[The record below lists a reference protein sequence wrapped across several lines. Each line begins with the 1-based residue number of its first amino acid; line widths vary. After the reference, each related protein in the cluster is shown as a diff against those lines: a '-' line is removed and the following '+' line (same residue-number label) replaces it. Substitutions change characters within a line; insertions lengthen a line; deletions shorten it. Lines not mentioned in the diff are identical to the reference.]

1 MEILKQVKG
10 MLKQS
15 INILIFSSILISNIS
30 FAVTPTAR
38 SEKDNTAV
46 ILNQINDLKESNSQ
60 QAEKIKKLQEQN
72 ATLTT
77 TLQQHQTQYQT
88 DIAGIQ
94 NQITQI
100 ETKQS
105 STNNEID
112 KVNQSVTSLS
122 KDTQST
128 TQKISERL
136 SNRTIAIGLGLLAL
150 LGLLAAS
157 FCALRKRQILSS
169 QGLSNQ
175 LQTALNNVKQSE
187 ENIVKSDTTLA
198 DKLLEVVERLK
209 ENTQVLNFANSQE
222 MVQSTQPIVS
232 KEADHGLA
240 LKLADEIHRMRKRI
254 EALPEDT
261 KGLKSLSKSLERLE
275 EELNEQGYEIV
286 DYIGSDYTENMSV
299 KARFVP
305 SDDLED
311 GQSIITKVVSPQVN
325 YQDKMIRM
333 ADVEVSV
340 G

>member
-1 MEILKQVKG
+1 MR
-10 MLKQS
+10 KQS
-15 INILIFSSILISNIS
+15 IYILIFSSILTSNMS
-30 FAVTPTAR
+30 FAVSSNPKD
-38 SEKDNTAV
+38 EKNNTAV
-46 ILNQINDLKESNSQ
+46 ILNQIDDLKALNSQ
-60 QAEKIKKLQEQN
+60 QADKIKKLQEQN
-72 ATLTT
+72 TTLTN

-94 NQITQI
+94 NHIAQI

-105 STNNEID
+105 SANNEIN

-122 KDTQST
+122 QNTQST
-128 TQKISERL
+128 TQQISEQL

-150 LGLLAAS
+150 LGLLVAS
-157 FCALRKRQILSS
+157 FWALRKRQTLSS

-187 ENIVKSDTTLA
+187 ENIVKSDTALA
-198 DKLLEVVERLK
+198 DKLLEVVEKLK

-222 MVQSTQPIVS
+222 LAQSPQSTVNNEP
-232 KEADHGLA
+232 DHGLA

-254 EALPEDT
+254 EALPQDT

-275 EELNEQGYEIV
+275 EELNEQGYELV
-286 DYIGSDYTENMSV
+286 DYLGSDYTENMSV

>member
-1 MEILKQVKG
+1 MR
-10 MLKQS
+10 KQS
-15 INILIFSSILISNIS
+15 IYILIFSSILTSNMS
-30 FAVTPTAR
+30 FAVSSNPKD
-38 SEKDNTAV
+38 EKNNTAV
-46 ILNQINDLKESNSQ
+46 ILNQIDDLKALNSQ
-60 QAEKIKKLQEQN
+60 QADRIKKLQEQN
-72 ATLTT
+72 TTLTN
-77 TLQQHQTQYQT
+77 TLQQYQTQYQT

-94 NQITQI
+94 NHIAQI

-105 STNNEID
+105 SANNEIN

-122 KDTQST
+122 QNTQST
-128 TQKISERL
+128 TQQISEQL

-150 LGLLAAS
+150 LGLLVAS
-157 FCALRKRQILSS
+157 FWALRKRQTLSS

-187 ENIVKSDTTLA
+187 ENIVKSDTALA
-198 DKLLEVVERLK
+198 DKLLEVVEKLK

-222 MVQSTQPIVS
+222 LVQSPQSTVNKAP
-232 KEADHGLA
+232 DHGLA

-254 EALPEDT
+254 EALPQDT

-275 EELNEQGYEIV
+275 EELNAQGYELV
-286 DYIGSDYTENMSV
+286 DYLGSDYSENMSINA
-299 KARFVP
+299 KFVG
-305 SDDLED
+305 SDEVES

-333 ADVEVSV
+333 ANVEVSV

>member
-1 MEILKQVKG
+1 MR
-10 MLKQS
+10 KQS
-15 INILIFSSILISNIS
+15 IYILIFSSILTSNMS
-30 FAVTPTAR
+30 FAVSSNPKD
-38 SEKDNTAV
+38 EKNNTAV
-46 ILNQINDLKESNSQ
+46 ILNQIDDLKALNSQ
-60 QAEKIKKLQEQN
+60 QADKIKKLQEQN
-72 ATLTT
+72 TTLTN
-77 TLQQHQTQYQT
+77 TLQQYQTQYQT

-94 NQITQI
+94 NHIAQI

-105 STNNEID
+105 SANNEIN

-122 KDTQST
+122 QNTQST
-128 TQKISERL
+128 TQQISEQL

-157 FCALRKRQILSS
+157 FWALRKRQTLSS

-187 ENIVKSDTTLA
+187 ENIVKSDTALA

-222 MVQSTQPIVS
+222 LVQSPQSTVNKAP
-232 KEADHGLA
+232 DHGLA

-254 EALPEDT
+254 EALPQDT

-275 EELNEQGYEIV
+275 EELNAQGYELV
-286 DYIGSDYTENMSV
+286 DYLGSDYSENMSINA
-299 KARFVP
+299 KFVG
-305 SDDLED
+305 SDEVES

-333 ADVEVSV
+333 ANVEVSV

>member
-1 MEILKQVKG
+1 MR
-10 MLKQS
+10 KQS
-15 INILIFSSILISNIS
+15 IYILIFSSILTSNMS
-30 FAVTPTAR
+30 FAVSSNPED
-38 SEKDNTAV
+38 EKDNTAV
-46 ILNQINDLKESNSQ
+46 ILNQIDDLKALNSQ
-60 QAEKIKKLQEQN
+60 QADKIKKLQEQN
-72 ATLTT
+72 TTLTN
-77 TLQQHQTQYQT
+77 TLQQYQTQYQT

-94 NQITQI
+94 NHIAQI

-105 STNNEID
+105 SANNEIN

-122 KDTQST
+122 QNTQST
-128 TQKISERL
+128 TQQISEQL

-150 LGLLAAS
+150 LGLLVAS
-157 FCALRKRQILSS
+157 FWALRKRQTLSS

-187 ENIVKSDTTLA
+187 ENIVKSDTDLA
-198 DKLLEVVERLK
+198 DKLLEVVEKLK

-222 MVQSTQPIVS
+222 LVQSPQSTVNNEP
-232 KEADHGLA
+232 DHGLA

-254 EALPEDT
+254 EALPQDT

-275 EELNEQGYEIV
+275 EELNEQGYELV
-286 DYIGSDYTENMSV
+286 DYLGSDYTENMSV

-311 GQSIITKVVSPQVN
+311 GQSIISKVISPQVN
-325 YQDKMIRM
+325 YYDKMIRM

>member
-1 MEILKQVKG
+1 MR
-10 MLKQS
+10 KQS
-15 INILIFSSILISNIS
+15 IYILIFSSILTSNMS
-30 FAVTPTAR
+30 FAVSSNPKD
-38 SEKDNTAV
+38 EKDNTAV
-46 ILNQINDLKESNSQ
+46 ILNQIDDLKALNSQ
-60 QAEKIKKLQEQN
+60 QADKIKKLQEQN
-72 ATLTT
+72 TTLTN
-77 TLQQHQTQYQT
+77 TLQQYQTQYQT

-94 NQITQI
+94 NHIAQI

-105 STNNEID
+105 SANNEIN

-122 KDTQST
+122 QNTQST
-128 TQKISERL
+128 TQQISEQL

-150 LGLLAAS
+150 LGLLVAS
-157 FCALRKRQILSS
+157 FWALRKRQTLSS

-187 ENIVKSDTTLA
+187 ENIVKSDTALA
-198 DKLLEVVERLK
+198 DKLLEVVEKLK

-222 MVQSTQPIVS
+222 LAQSPQSTVNNEP
-232 KEADHGLA
+232 DHGLA

-254 EALPEDT
+254 EALPQDT

-275 EELNEQGYEIV
+275 EELNEQGYELV
-286 DYIGSDYTENMSV
+286 DYLGSDYTENMSV

>member
-1 MEILKQVKG
+1 MR
-10 MLKQS
+10 KQS
-15 INILIFSSILISNIS
+15 IYILIFSSILTSNMS
-30 FAVTPTAR
+30 FAVSSNPKD
-38 SEKDNTAV
+38 EKDNTAV
-46 ILNQINDLKESNSQ
+46 ILNQIDDLKALNSQ
-60 QAEKIKKLQEQN
+60 QADKIKKLQEQN
-72 ATLTT
+72 TTLTN

-94 NQITQI
+94 NHIAQI

-105 STNNEID
+105 SANNEIN

-122 KDTQST
+122 QNTQST
-128 TQKISERL
+128 TQQISEQL

-157 FCALRKRQILSS
+157 FWALRKRQTLSS

-187 ENIVKSDTTLA
+187 ENIVKSDTALA
-198 DKLLEVVERLK
+198 DKLLEVVEKLK

-222 MVQSTQPIVS
+222 LVQSPQSIVNN
-232 KEADHGLA
+232 EPDHSLA

-254 EALPEDT
+254 EALPQDT

-275 EELNEQGYEIV
+275 EELNEQGYELI
-286 DYIGSDYTENMSV
+286 DHMGQNYNENM
-299 KARFVP
+299 AINAQIIP
-305 SDDLED
+305 SDELSE

-325 YQDKMIRM
+325 YHDKMIRM

>member
-1 MEILKQVKG
+1 MR
-10 MLKQS
+10 KQS
-15 INILIFSSILISNIS
+15 IYILIFSSILTSNMS
-30 FAVTPTAR
+30 FAVSSNPKD
-38 SEKDNTAV
+38 EKNNTAV
-46 ILNQINDLKESNSQ
+46 ILNQIDDLKALNSQ
-60 QAEKIKKLQEQN
+60 QADRIKKLQEQN
-72 ATLTT
+72 TTLTN
-77 TLQQHQTQYQT
+77 TLQQYQTQYQT

-94 NQITQI
+94 NHIAQI

-105 STNNEID
+105 SANNEIN

-122 KDTQST
+122 QNTQST
-128 TQKISERL
+128 TQQISEQL

-150 LGLLAAS
+150 LGLLVAS
-157 FCALRKRQILSS
+157 FWALRKRQTLSS

-187 ENIVKSDTTLA
+187 ENIVKSDTALA
-198 DKLLEVVERLK
+198 DKLLEVVEKLK

-222 MVQSTQPIVS
+222 LVQSPQSTVNNEP
-232 KEADHGLA
+232 DHGLA

-254 EALPEDT
+254 EALPQDT

-275 EELNEQGYEIV
+275 EELNEQGYELV
-286 DYIGSDYTENMSV
+286 DYLGSDYTENMSV

>member
-1 MEILKQVKG
+1 MR
-10 MLKQS
+10 KQS
-15 INILIFSSILISNIS
+15 IYILIFSSILTSNMS
-30 FAVTPTAR
+30 FAVSSNPKD
-38 SEKDNTAV
+38 EKNNTAV
-46 ILNQINDLKESNSQ
+46 ILNQIDDLKALNSQ
-60 QAEKIKKLQEQN
+60 QADRIKKLQEQN
-72 ATLTT
+72 TTLTN
-77 TLQQHQTQYQT
+77 TLQQYQTQYQT

-94 NQITQI
+94 NHIAQI

-105 STNNEID
+105 SANNEIN

-122 KDTQST
+122 QNTQST
-128 TQKISERL
+128 TQQISEQL

-150 LGLLAAS
+150 LGLLVAS
-157 FCALRKRQILSS
+157 FWALRKRQTLSS

-187 ENIVKSDTTLA
+187 ENIVKSDTALA
-198 DKLLEVVERLK
+198 DKLLEVVEKLK

-222 MVQSTQPIVS
+222 LAQSPQSTVNNEP
-232 KEADHGLA
+232 DHGLA

-254 EALPEDT
+254 EALPQDT

-275 EELNEQGYEIV
+275 EELNEQGYELV
-286 DYIGSDYTENMSV
+286 DYLGSDYTENMSV

>member
-1 MEILKQVKG
+1 MR
-10 MLKQS
+10 KQS
-15 INILIFSSILISNIS
+15 IYILIFSSILTSNMS
-30 FAVTPTAR
+30 FAVSSNPKD
-38 SEKDNTAV
+38 EKNNTAV
-46 ILNQINDLKESNSQ
+46 ILNQIDDLKALNSQ
-60 QAEKIKKLQEQN
+60 QADRIKKLQEQN
-72 ATLTT
+72 TTLTN
-77 TLQQHQTQYQT
+77 TLQQYQTQYQT

-94 NQITQI
+94 NHIAQI

-105 STNNEID
+105 SANNEIN

-122 KDTQST
+122 QNTQST
-128 TQKISERL
+128 TQQISEQL

-150 LGLLAAS
+150 LGLLVAS
-157 FCALRKRQILSS
+157 FWALRKRQTLSS

-187 ENIVKSDTTLA
+187 ENIVKSDTALA
-198 DKLLEVVERLK
+198 DKLLEVVEKLK

-222 MVQSTQPIVS
+222 LVQSPQSTVNNEP
-232 KEADHGLA
+232 DHSLA

-254 EALPEDT
+254 EALPQDT

-275 EELNEQGYEIV
+275 EELNEQGYELI
-286 DYIGSDYTENMSV
+286 DHMGQNYNENM
-299 KARFVP
+299 AINAQIIP
-305 SDDLED
+305 SDELSE

-325 YQDKMIRM
+325 YHDKMIRM

>member
-1 MEILKQVKG
+1 MR
-10 MLKQS
+10 KQS
-15 INILIFSSILISNIS
+15 IYILIFSSILTSNMS
-30 FAVTPTAR
+30 FAVSSNPKD
-38 SEKDNTAV
+38 EKDNTAV
-46 ILNQINDLKESNSQ
+46 ILNQIDDLKALNSQ
-60 QAEKIKKLQEQN
+60 QADKIKKLQEQN
-72 ATLTT
+72 TTLTN
-77 TLQQHQTQYQT
+77 TLQQYQTQYQT

-94 NQITQI
+94 NHIAQI

-105 STNNEID
+105 SANNEIN

-122 KDTQST
+122 QNTQST
-128 TQKISERL
+128 TQQISEQL

-157 FCALRKRQILSS
+157 FWALRKRQTLSS

-187 ENIVKSDTTLA
+187 ENIVKSDTALA

-222 MVQSTQPIVS
+222 LVQSPQSTVNKAP
-232 KEADHGLA
+232 DHGLA

-254 EALPEDT
+254 EALPQDT

-275 EELNEQGYEIV
+275 EELNAQGYELV
-286 DYIGSDYTENMSV
+286 DYLGSDYSENMSINA
-299 KARFVP
+299 KFVG
-305 SDDLED
+305 SDEVES

-333 ADVEVSV
+333 ANVEVSV

>member
-1 MEILKQVKG
+1 MR
-10 MLKQS
+10 KQS
-15 INILIFSSILISNIS
+15 IYILIFSSILTSNMS
-30 FAVTPTAR
+30 FAVSSNPKD
-38 SEKDNTAV
+38 EKDNTAV
-46 ILNQINDLKESNSQ
+46 ILNQIDDLKALNSQ
-60 QAEKIKKLQEQN
+60 QADKIKKLQEQN
-72 ATLTT
+72 TTLNN
-77 TLQQHQTQYQT
+77 TLQQYQTQYQT

-94 NQITQI
+94 NHIAQI

-105 STNNEID
+105 SANNEIN

-122 KDTQST
+122 QNTQST
-128 TQKISERL
+128 TQQISEQL

-150 LGLLAAS
+150 LGLLVAS
-157 FCALRKRQILSS
+157 FWALRKRQTLSS

-187 ENIVKSDTTLA
+187 ENIVKSDTALA
-198 DKLLEVVERLK
+198 DKLLEVVEKLK

-222 MVQSTQPIVS
+222 LAQSPQSTVNNEP
-232 KEADHGLA
+232 DHGLA

-254 EALPEDT
+254 EALPQDT

-275 EELNEQGYEIV
+275 EELNEQGYELV
-286 DYIGSDYTENMSV
+286 DYLGSDYTENMSV

>member
-1 MEILKQVKG
+1 MR
-10 MLKQS
+10 KQS
-15 INILIFSSILISNIS
+15 IYILIFSSILTSNMS
-30 FAVTPTAR
+30 FAVSSNPKD
-38 SEKDNTAV
+38 EKDNTAV
-46 ILNQINDLKESNSQ
+46 ILNQIDDLKALNSQ
-60 QAEKIKKLQEQN
+60 QADKIKKLQEQN
-72 ATLTT
+72 TTLTN
-77 TLQQHQTQYQT
+77 TLQQYQTQYQT

-94 NQITQI
+94 NHIAQI

-105 STNNEID
+105 SANNEIN

-122 KDTQST
+122 QNTQST
-128 TQKISERL
+128 TQQISEQL

-150 LGLLAAS
+150 LGLLVAS
-157 FCALRKRQILSS
+157 FWALRKRQTLSS

-187 ENIVKSDTTLA
+187 ENIVKSDTALA

-222 MVQSTQPIVS
+222 PVQSPQSTVNNEP
-232 KEADHGLA
+232 DHGLA
-240 LKLADEIHRMRKRI
+240 LKLADEIYRMRKRI
-254 EALPEDT
+254 EALPQDT

-275 EELNEQGYEIV
+275 EELNEQGYELV

-311 GQSIITKVVSPQVN
+311 GQSIISKVVSPQVN
-325 YQDKMIRM
+325 YHDKMIRM

>member
-1 MEILKQVKG
+1 MR
-10 MLKQS
+10 KQS
-15 INILIFSSILISNIS
+15 IYILIFSSILTSNMS
-30 FAVTPTAR
+30 FAVSSNPKD
-38 SEKDNTAV
+38 EKDNTAV
-46 ILNQINDLKESNSQ
+46 ILNQIDDLKALNSQ
-60 QAEKIKKLQEQN
+60 QADKIKKLQEQN
-72 ATLTT
+72 TTLTN
-77 TLQQHQTQYQT
+77 TLQQYQTQYQT

-94 NQITQI
+94 NHIAQI

-105 STNNEID
+105 SANNEIN

-122 KDTQST
+122 QNTQST
-128 TQKISERL
+128 TQQISEQL

-157 FCALRKRQILSS
+157 FWALRKRQTLSS

-187 ENIVKSDTTLA
+187 ENIVKSDTALA
-198 DKLLEVVERLK
+198 DKLLEVVEKLK

-222 MVQSTQPIVS
+222 LVQSPQSTVNNEP
-232 KEADHGLA
+232 DHGLA
-240 LKLADEIHRMRKRI
+240 LKLADEIYRMRKRI
-254 EALPEDT
+254 EALPQDT

-275 EELNEQGYEIV
+275 EELNEQGYELV

-311 GQSIITKVVSPQVN
+311 GQSIISKVVSPQVN
-325 YQDKMIRM
+325 YHDKMIRM

>member
-1 MEILKQVKG
+1 MR
-10 MLKQS
+10 KQS
-15 INILIFSSILISNIS
+15 IYILIFSSILTSNMS
-30 FAVTPTAR
+30 FAVSSNPKD
-38 SEKDNTAV
+38 EKNNTAV
-46 ILNQINDLKESNSQ
+46 ILNQIDDLKALNSQ
-60 QAEKIKKLQEQN
+60 QADRIKKLQEQN
-72 ATLTT
+72 TTLTN
-77 TLQQHQTQYQT
+77 TLQQYQTQYQT

-94 NQITQI
+94 NHIAQI

-105 STNNEID
+105 SANNEIN

-122 KDTQST
+122 Q
-128 TQKISERL
+128 

-150 LGLLAAS
+150 LGLLVAS
-157 FCALRKRQILSS
+157 FWALRKRQTLSS

-187 ENIVKSDTTLA
+187 ENIVKSDTALA
-198 DKLLEVVERLK
+198 DKLLEVVEKLK

-222 MVQSTQPIVS
+222 LAQSPQSTVNNEP
-232 KEADHGLA
+232 DHGLA

-254 EALPEDT
+254 EALPQDT

-275 EELNEQGYEIV
+275 EELNEQGYELV
-286 DYIGSDYTENMSV
+286 DYLGSDYTENMSV

>member
-1 MEILKQVKG
+1 M
-10 MLKQS
+10 
-15 INILIFSSILISNIS
+15 
-30 FAVTPTAR
+30 PR
-38 SEKDNTAV
+38 SGF
-46 ILNQINDLKESNSQ
+46 ILNQIDDLKALNSQ
-60 QAEKIKKLQEQN
+60 QADKIKKLQEQN
-72 ATLTT
+72 TTLTN
-77 TLQQHQTQYQT
+77 TLQQYQTQYQT

-94 NQITQI
+94 NHIAQI

-105 STNNEID
+105 SANNEIN

-122 KDTQST
+122 QNTQST
-128 TQKISERL
+128 TQQISEQL

-157 FCALRKRQILSS
+157 FWALRKRQTLSS

-187 ENIVKSDTTLA
+187 ENIVKSDTALA

-222 MVQSTQPIVS
+222 LVQSPQSTVNKAP
-232 KEADHGLA
+232 DHGLA

-254 EALPEDT
+254 EALPQDT

-275 EELNEQGYEIV
+275 EELNAQGYELV
-286 DYIGSDYTENMSV
+286 DYLGSDYSENMSINA
-299 KARFVP
+299 KFVG
-305 SDDLED
+305 SDEVES

-333 ADVEVSV
+333 ANVEVSV

>member
-1 MEILKQVKG
+1 MR
-10 MLKQS
+10 KQS
-15 INILIFSSILISNIS
+15 IYILIFSSILTSNMS
-30 FAVTPTAR
+30 FAVSSNPKD
-38 SEKDNTAV
+38 EKDNTAV
-46 ILNQINDLKESNSQ
+46 ILNQIDDLKALNSQ
-60 QAEKIKKLQEQN
+60 QADKIKKLQEQN
-72 ATLTT
+72 TTLTN
-77 TLQQHQTQYQT
+77 TLQQYQTQYQT

-94 NQITQI
+94 NHIAQI

-105 STNNEID
+105 SANNEIN

-122 KDTQST
+122 QNTQST
-128 TQKISERL
+128 TQQISEQL

-157 FCALRKRQILSS
+157 FWALRKRQTLSS

-187 ENIVKSDTTLA
+187 ENIVKSDTALA

-222 MVQSTQPIVS
+222 PVQSPQSTVNNEP
-232 KEADHGLA
+232 DHGLA
-240 LKLADEIHRMRKRI
+240 LKLADEIYRMRKRI
-254 EALPEDT
+254 EALPQDT

-275 EELNEQGYEIV
+275 EELNEQGYELV

-311 GQSIITKVVSPQVN
+311 GQSIISKVVSPQVN
-325 YQDKMIRM
+325 YHDKMIRM

>member
-1 MEILKQVKG
+1 MR
-10 MLKQS
+10 KQS
-15 INILIFSSILISNIS
+15 IYILIFSSILTSNMS
-30 FAVTPTAR
+30 FAVSSNPKD
-38 SEKDNTAV
+38 EKNNTAV
-46 ILNQINDLKESNSQ
+46 ILNQIDDLKALNSQ
-60 QAEKIKKLQEQN
+60 QADKIKKLQEQN
-72 ATLTT
+72 TTLTN

-94 NQITQI
+94 NHIAQI

-105 STNNEID
+105 SANNEIN

-122 KDTQST
+122 QNTQST
-128 TQKISERL
+128 TQQISEQL

-150 LGLLAAS
+150 LGLLVAS
-157 FCALRKRQILSS
+157 FWALRKRQTLSS

-187 ENIVKSDTTLA
+187 ENIVKSDTALA
-198 DKLLEVVERLK
+198 DKLLEVVEKLK

-222 MVQSTQPIVS
+222 LVQSPQSTVNNEP
-232 KEADHGLA
+232 DHGLA

-254 EALPEDT
+254 EALPQDT

-275 EELNEQGYEIV
+275 EELNEQGYELV
-286 DYIGSDYTENMSV
+286 DYLGSDYTENMSV

>member
-1 MEILKQVKG
+1 MR
-10 MLKQS
+10 KQS
-15 INILIFSSILISNIS
+15 IYILIFSSILTSNMS
-30 FAVTPTAR
+30 FAVSSNPKD
-38 SEKDNTAV
+38 EKDNTAV
-46 ILNQINDLKESNSQ
+46 ILNQIDDLKALNSQ
-60 QAEKIKKLQEQN
+60 QADKIKKLQEQN
-72 ATLTT
+72 TTLTN
-77 TLQQHQTQYQT
+77 TLQQYQTQYQT

-94 NQITQI
+94 NHIAQI

-105 STNNEID
+105 SANNEIN

-122 KDTQST
+122 QNTQST
-128 TQKISERL
+128 TQQISEQL

-157 FCALRKRQILSS
+157 FWALRKRQTLSS

-187 ENIVKSDTTLA
+187 ENIVKSDTALA
-198 DKLLEVVERLK
+198 DKLLEVVEKLK

-222 MVQSTQPIVS
+222 LAQSPQSTVNNEP
-232 KEADHGLA
+232 DHGLA

-254 EALPEDT
+254 EALPQDT

-275 EELNEQGYEIV
+275 EELNEQGYELV
-286 DYIGSDYTENMSV
+286 DYLGSDYTENMSV